1 MLQAILRS
9 ISTLPQRVIY
19 SSQSKSEAWTALGL
33 TSMGLGAMTGVA
45 FYQQVPGLPYLVA
58 ALTGAAAWHVRSSF
72 LLARLKAVRIEVV
85 EEGKVQIQ
93 LANGNIFAVPGGSL
107 QLGEEAEFPN
117 DFKLLRQVKTVE
129 GREFYVSY
137 TAEMTEEGR
146 KLLKMP

>member
-1 MLQAILRS
+1 
-9 ISTLPQRVIY
+9 
-19 SSQSKSEAWTALGL
+19 
-33 TSMGLGAMTGVA
+33 MGLGAMTGVA
-45 FYQQVPGLPYLVA
+45 FYQQVPGLHYFVA

-72 LLARLKAVRIEVV
+72 LLIQLKAVRIEVL

-93 LANGNIFAVPGGSL
+93 LANGNIFAVPGASL

-137 TAEMTEEGR
+137 SAEMTEEGR